1 MFSRQSPQK
10 YTRTRVRAAC
20 TFKRAWNIENLNDS
34 YYNTCVCVCV
44 CVFKV
49 RYSRYCAFHAG
60 NSFVMEGL
68 RPTRLILTHRRTII
82 IGYRTSSLFGFLQKR
97 MRGKEIRIILVFR
110 CAFKCVCA
118 ICVSREWVAHNRV
131 PHNSIASMISKG
143 DATGPRG
150 TTVPKMTHRRGVMI
164 IVFTFYFLIHF
175 PSQAFGRRRAISR
188 KRGGYFPSSIFPHG
202 ALPSPISPGP
212 DCQVSLVRSLPS
224 EHPRKG
230 RGCLIWG
237 ETRASKW

>member
-1 MFSRQSPQK
+1 M
-10 YTRTRVRAAC
+10 
-20 TFKRAWNIENLNDS
+20 
-34 YYNTCVCVCV
+34 

-49 RYSRYCAFHAG
+49 RYPRYCAFHAG

-230 RGCLIWG
+230 RGCLI
-237 ETRASKW
+237 